1 MATAT
6 LYFDKRARR
15 ADGTFPLKITITH
28 KRQTARINLNV
39 YIAEEQWNAKTRR
52 IQQCPNKE
60 ALNTVVY
67 QRLLDVRGLLIEM
80 QQRGELAG
88 KSATSI
94 RDEIRRKLDGE
105 DTEVTFGDWYQTFS
119 AKHENRRTREIYDET
134 LKWINRFDP
143 RAAKSGFS
151 YITKDWLDRFFVFM
165 ASTSPSVNA
174 RNIHLRNIRAVFNDA
189 IDNGIT
195 DAYPFRRLKIKPVAT
210 AKRNLR
216 RDVIADLFNAEV
228 KPWQQKYVDAFK
240 LMFFLIGINVGDLCE
255 LKPTNV
261 HGDRLEYIRKK
272 THKLYSIKLE
282 PEAVEVIGKY
292 KSRKGLLL
300 SFADNCKYRHF
311 GYRCNLTLSKLVP
324 GVTTYWARHSWATIA
339 ANLDIPEDVISLAL
353 GHLGTNST
361 TDIYIERDRRK
372 IDAANRK
379 VMDFVLYGKQ

>member
-39 YIAEEQWNAKTRR
+39 YLTEEQWNAKTQR

-67 QRLLDVRGLLIEM
+67 QRLLDVRGLLMEM

-88 KSATSI
+88 KPATSI

-105 DTEVTFGDWYQTFS
+105 DTEVAFGDWYQTFS

-151 YITKDWLDRFFVFM
+151 NITKDWLDRFFVFM

-195 DAYPFRRLKIKPVAT
+195 DAYPFRRMKIKPVAT

-216 RDVIADLFNAEV
+216 RDAIDGLFNAKV

-240 LMFFLIGINVGDLCE
+240 LMFFLIGINVGDLCD
-255 LKPTNV
+255 LKPTDV

-300 SFADNCKYRHF
+300 SFADYFKYRHL

-353 GHLGTNST
+353 GHSGTNST